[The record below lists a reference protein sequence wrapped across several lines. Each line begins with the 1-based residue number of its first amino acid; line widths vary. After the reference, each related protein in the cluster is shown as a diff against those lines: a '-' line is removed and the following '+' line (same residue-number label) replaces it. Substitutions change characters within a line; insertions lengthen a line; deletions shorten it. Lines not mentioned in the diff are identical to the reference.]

1 MIKLLDFIKKF
12 ARDDDDSKDVTFK
25 KLLILLIAVSCCVCG
40 LIWSASYYIIFG
52 FGLTTLLPF
61 SFIIIVGIAIL
72 ISHLIKNH
80 YLLIYVQLACIT
92 WISALIQWSIG
103 SISDS
108 GLVIA
113 WSFLGPLGALIFLS
127 FRNAII
133 WMIMFLSIVII
144 SAVFDP
150 ALLGEPQVVTEN
162 QKVIFYIMN
171 IGASFSVVFGVL
183 AWFVIT
189 IQYEKGR
196 SEKLLEKIKT
206 LFGQHVPTEVANELI
221 SEETDVHESKIFNV
235 TIMFLDIRDF
245 TVLADSRAPGEVAN
259 FQNTL
264 FGEFINII
272 KDNRGIVIQILG
284 DGIYASF
291 GAPIVNDT
299 HISDAVKAG
308 YDMIKKTEELITNGK
323 IPYIK
328 LGIGIHSGNVIA
340 GEIGNEY
347 RKSYSLAGSNVIIAS
362 RIEQL
367 NKEFSSQFLI
377 SKVVFDKLKDEL
389 NSYTYKG
396 DSKLKG
402 ISKPIG
408 IYQLI

>member
-1 MIKLLDFIKKF
+1 
-12 ARDDDDSKDVTFK
+12 
-25 KLLILLIAVSCCVCG
+25 
-40 LIWSASYYIIFG
+40 
-52 FGLTTLLPF
+52 
-61 SFIIIVGIAIL
+61 
-72 ISHLIKNH
+72 
-80 YLLIYVQLACIT
+80 
-92 WISALIQWSIG
+92 
-103 SISDS
+103 
-108 GLVIA
+108 
-113 WSFLGPLGALIFLS
+113 
-127 FRNAII
+127 
-133 WMIMFLSIVII
+133 MFV
-144 SAVFDP
+144 
-150 ALLGEPQVVTEN
+150 
-162 QKVIFYIMN
+162 
-171 IGASFSVVFGVL
+171 
-183 AWFVIT
+183 
-189 IQYEKGR
+189 
-196 SEKLLEKIKT
+196 
-206 LFGQHVPTEVANELI
+206 
-221 SEETDVHESKIFNV
+221 
-235 TIMFLDIRDF
+235 DIRDF

-291 GAPIVNDT
+291 GAPLVNVT

-367 NKEFSSQFLI
+367 NKEFNSQFLI
-377 SKVVFDKLKDEL
+377 SKVVFNNLKDEL

-396 DSKLKG
+396 ESKLKG